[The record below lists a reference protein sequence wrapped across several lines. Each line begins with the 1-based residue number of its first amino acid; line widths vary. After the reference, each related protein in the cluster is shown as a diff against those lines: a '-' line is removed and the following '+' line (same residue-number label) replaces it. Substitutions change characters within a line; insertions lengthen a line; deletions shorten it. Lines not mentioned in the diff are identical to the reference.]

1 MNRELQAKIR
11 QTKALQGKSIE
22 DVVRSERFFRV
33 LTTYMKEQKA
43 TREAADLLAK
53 SRNLT
58 LNTHPMTELDMEDV
72 DGFREEYLKCISKT
86 STLRP
91 IVRHYIMQLA
101 GQAYAYTVALI
112 VCEQF
117 PELKSQLLNT
127 KKQ

>member
-1 MNRELQAKIR
+1 MNRELQEKIR
-11 QTKALQGKSIE
+11 KTKALQGKSVE

-33 LTTYMKEQKA
+33 LATYMREQKE

-58 LNTHPMTELDMEDV
+58 LNTHPMTEMDMEDV
-72 DGFREEYLKCISKT
+72 DGFREEYLKCLSKT
-86 STLRP
+86 SELRP
-91 IVRHYIMQLA
+91 TMRKYIMQLA

-112 VCEQF
+112 ICEQF

>member
-1 MNRELQAKIR
+1 MNRELQEKIR
-11 QTKALQGKSIE
+11 KTKALQGKSVE

-33 LTTYMKEQKA
+33 LATYMREQKE

-58 LNTHPMTELDMEDV
+58 LNTHPMTEMDMEDV
-72 DGFREEYLKCISKT
+72 DGFREEYLKCLSKT
-86 STLRP
+86 SELRP
-91 IVRHYIMQLA
+91 MMRKYIMQLA

-112 VCEQF
+112 ICEQF